1 MIEIPI
7 LGHGLFPWQSAVVEG
22 VHVDDLLRFHHDGRL
37 GLVFEPALAL
47 EGNPQLVHH
56 GAAEGPLQRET
67 EKREQNGFQTASPF
81 RMLWTREQ
89 TRSPPWAA
97 SFCSPPQSPITPLLT
112 QLRAATEDGEIY
124 SVAGWE

>member
-22 VHVDDLLRFHHDGRL
+22 VHVDDLLCFHHDRRL
-37 GLVFEPALAL
+37 GLVFEPPLAL

-67 EKREQNGFQTASPF
+67 KKSEDSGFQTTS
-81 RMLWTREQ
+81 L
-89 TRSPPWAA
+89 
-97 SFCSPPQSPITPLLT
+97 I
-112 QLRAATEDGEIY
+112 
-124 SVAGWE
+124 

>member
-22 VHVDDLLRFHHDGRL
+22 VHVDDLLRFHHDGWL

-56 GAAEGPLQRET
+56 GTAEGPLQRET
-67 EKREQNGFQTASPF
+67 GKKENRIDFRLLPLSKWYGQQNKAFLPTGS
-81 RMLWTREQ
+81 LV
-89 TRSPPWAA
+89 
-97 SFCSPPQSPITPLLT
+97 L
-112 QLRAATEDGEIY
+112 
-124 SVAGWE
+124 